1 MLSFHVRRME
11 CWWKACTY
19 KVLAGTWRALVWSR
33 LSQCNWSVLYRP
45 STFDLSRPSAA
56 ARKVHMRAMRPNN
69 VTIARITQTD
79 QRPFP
84 LAVYD
89 CHCSWRVQIIYVV
102 FFAFAIEV
110 IFLSRFVCCFANSS
124 VGLFTWQIVD
134 DFLLYF
140 YYYVIHYIRES
151 VDYMSYTTWFMHKIT

>member
-1 MLSFHVRRME
+1 VLVKGLYLQGAGWDMKSACLVEAEPMQLVCPIPTIHFRPVETKRRSQ
-11 CWWKACTY
+11 K
-19 KVLAGTWRALVWSR
+19 GTHA
-33 LSQCNWSVLYRP
+33 
-45 STFDLSRPSAA
+45 
-56 ARKVHMRAMRPNN
+56 RAMWPNN

-89 CHCSWRVQIIYVV
+89 CHCSWRIQIIYVV

-110 IFLSRFVCCFANSS
+110 IFLFRFVCCFANSS

-134 DFLLYF
+134 DFLLYL